1 MSLTQ
6 LLAIAA
12 FIAVI
17 LILEHVQGPPDID
30 NFENF

>member
-6 LLAIAA
+6 LLVAYVFLFVI
-12 FIAVI
+12 FII
-17 LILEHVQGPPDID
+17 DYIKDPPDID